1 MGDTV
6 SDFLVRRLREWGVR
20 RLYGYPGDGI
30 NGILGAL
37 NRAGNEPRF
46 IQVRHEENAGL
57 MACAHAKYTGEVGV
71 CLATQGPGAIH
82 LLNGLY
88 DARLDHQPVVAIIGD
103 IAQMSGGSRFQQEVD
118 LATLFKD
125 VAGAFV
131 ETVSDPAQMR
141 HVLDRAMRI
150 ALAERTVTCVIVPH
164 DVQNEPA
171 EAKPPHEHGAMHSA
185 IGYAP
190 PNVVPFKDDL
200 QRAADV
206 LNAGQR
212 VAILAG
218 AGALQAGQE
227 LREVANVL
235 GAGVAKA
242 LLGKAALPDDLP
254 FVTGSVGWLGTAA
267 SNQMM
272 ERCDT
277 LLMVGSGFPY
287 TEFLPKPGQ
296 ARGVQIDISPGMLSL
311 RYPMEVELTGDS
323 AETLRALLPLLERK
337 TDRAWREE
345 IETSVSAWWEEAEQ
359 RAQQPGDPVNPQLL
373 FHELTPRLPDDA
385 ILAAD
390 SGTSAVWFGRDLK
403 IREGMKATLSGT
415 LATMGCG
422 IPYAVAA
429 KFAYP
434 ERVALALI
442 GDGAMQMSGLTELV
456 TVAKYWREWE
466 DPRLIVLVLNN
477 RDLGYVTWEQRAM
490 EGDPRFEA
498 SQDLPDVPYA
508 RYAELLGLTGIVVD
522 RPDEIGLAWDRAL
535 TSDRP
540 VVIDAVVDANVPTL
554 PSRPEE
560 KVLRNVAE
568 ALAQEPD
575 AEEVREQLA
584 REGIAV

>member
-242 LLGKAALPDDLP
+242 LLGKAVLPDDLP